1 MEQYNIR
8 DKLSITTISKL
19 EELHRNGLA
28 FNRKIYKLNNLIDIY
43 ISDMKEKNCNMGD
56 KYISDMVSNIYNIIN
71 SISRQSSY
79 DKLEFVNLVIKY
91 VLKMISFLHTKQKNK
106 PTLPDYTLDEIRDL
120 CLSI

>member
-8 DKLSITTISKL
+8 DKLSITIISKL
-19 EELHRNGLA
+19 EELQTIGLA

-43 ISDMKEKNCNMGD
+43 IYDMKEKHCNMGD
-56 KYISDMVSNIYNIIN
+56 KYISNMVSNIYNIIN

-91 VLKMISFLHTKQKNK
+91 VSKMISFLHTKQKNK

>member
-8 DKLSITTISKL
+8 DKLSITIISKL
-19 EELHRNGLA
+19 EELQTIGLA

-43 ISDMKEKNCNMGD
+43 ISDMKEKHCNMGD
-56 KYISDMVSNIYNIIN
+56 KYISNMVSNIYNIIN

-106 PTLPDYTLDEIRDL
+106 PTLPDYTLDERRDL